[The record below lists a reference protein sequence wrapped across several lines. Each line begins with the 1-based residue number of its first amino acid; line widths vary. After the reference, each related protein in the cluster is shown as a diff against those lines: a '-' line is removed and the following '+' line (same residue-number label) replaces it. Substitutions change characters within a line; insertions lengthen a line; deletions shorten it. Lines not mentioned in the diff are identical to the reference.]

1 MYYPYNALFGRGSQN
16 AFEVVISYSY
26 LCMKMPAINGVITV
40 HGDQTEARNIKKE
53 STLGQ
58 KNVHAISEEE
68 EEKEEIENVKPQIK
82 AQACKETKKVPL
94 NLLVLEKQV
103 IIGTWLSQ
111 EEDKLMEFLR
121 SNKDVFAW
129 SSNDLGGVS

>member
-1 MYYPYNALFGRGSQN
+1 METKLKQGTS
-16 AFEVVISYSY
+16 
-26 LCMKMPAINGVITV
+26 K
-40 HGDQTEARNIKKE
+40 
-53 STLGQ
+53 

-82 AQACKETKKVPL
+82 AQACKETKKLPL

-111 EEDKLMEFLR
+111 EEDKLMEFL
-121 SNKDVFAW
+121 SNKDVLTW
-129 SSNDLGGVS
+129 SSNDLGGVSRDIIEHKLDIDPKFIPKEISRG

>member
-1 MYYPYNALFGRGSQN
+1 
-16 AFEVVISYSY
+16 
-26 LCMKMPAINGVITV
+26 
-40 HGDQTEARNIKKE
+40 
-53 STLGQ
+53 
-58 KNVHAISEEE
+58 
-68 EEKEEIENVKPQIK
+68 VKPQIK